1 MATDQ
6 NWFDNFINL
15 IMFNP
20 INYYPGAEP
29 PAQQNPTRSVSML
42 KRIAAITFIFLCT
55 AFAWAILGATI
66 FQRTYDSDSSSASR
80 VVSTWGAP
88 QNQLPPTAT
97 IETVVPR
104 REVKTENGKQVE
116 TITQD
121 KVLSALPLE
130 SSHLNVALNL
140 EHRQKGLLWYS
151 TYKVGFAG
159 AYGFRNATD
168 KEQDVKFTLPFP
180 TTQAIYDNLV
190 FTVDDVPVALKNEQN
205 GATGSV
211 KIPAG
216 KVATLKVGYNSQG
229 LNDWHYS
236 FVNANASNGVA
247 QVRDFSLKMTTNFKD
262 IDFPDNTL
270 SPSQKEETADGWN
283 LTWNYTNLVSG
294 YQIAMVMPEKLQ
306 PGPLAGRISFFA
318 PVSLFFFFFL
328 LLIITTLRGIELHP
342 MNYFFLATAFF
353 SFHLL
358 LAYLVDHVS
367 IHLAFV
373 ISSVVSIF
381 LVISYLR
388 LVVGLRFAMRE
399 AAMAQFIYLVAFSYA
414 FFLKGFTGLAITI
427 GSISTLFVVMQAT
440 GRIRWKERFAPARPP
455 EPLPP
460 PAAVSPV

>member
-1 MATDQ
+1 M
-6 NWFDNFINL
+6 
-15 IMFNP
+15 
-20 INYYPGAEP
+20 
-29 PAQQNPTRSVSML
+29 V
-42 KRIAAITFIFLCT
+42 KRVAAITFIFLCT

-66 FQRTYDSDSSSASR
+66 FQRTYDSDSSAANR

-88 QNQLPPTAT
+88 QNQLPPSASFEE
-97 IETVVPR
+97 IVPR
-104 REVKTENGKQVE
+104 KEVKTENGKIVQ
-116 TITQD
+116 TNTQD
-121 KVLSALPLE
+121 KVVNQLPLE
-130 SSHLNVALNL
+130 SSHLNVDLNL

-159 AYGFRNATD
+159 TYAFRNPSD
-168 KEQDVKFTLPFP
+168 KEQNVTFTLPFP
-180 TTQAIYDNLV
+180 TAQAIYDNLV
-190 FTVDDVPVALKNEQN
+190 FTVDDVPVALQNEQN
-205 GATGSV
+205 SASGSV

-236 FVNANASNGVA
+236 FVRGDTANAVA
-247 QVRDFSLKMTTNFKD
+247 QVRDFSLQMTTNFKD

-270 SPSQKEETADGWN
+270 SPSEKHETADGWK
-283 LTWNYTNLVSG
+283 LAWNYTNLVSG
-294 YQIAMVMPEKLQ
+294 YQIAMTMPEKLQ

-328 LLIITTLRGIELHP
+328 MLIIATMRGIDLHP
-342 MNYFFLATAFF
+342 MNYFFLAAAFF

-373 ISSVVSIF
+373 ISSAVSIF

-399 AAMAQFIYLVAFSYA
+399 AALAQFIYLVAFSYA

-427 GSISTLFVVMQAT
+427 GSITTLFVVMQAT
-440 GRIRWKERFAPARPP
+440 GRIRWREKFTPQQPP
-455 EPLPP
+455 EKLASPLPVSSV
-460 PAAVSPV
+460 PAT